1 MVNGKGLSIVR
12 NASQSVN
19 QRDLHNG
26 TWACPLDMTSP
37 PRNII
42 NIVNEGMGA
51 HQVHLR
57 PFQ

>member
-26 TWACPLDMTSP
+26 TFACPLDMTSP

-42 NIVNEGMGA
+42 IINEEMRA